1 MIETVTV
8 LPEYGVDL
16 WSAAALPV
24 GVALDLLLGIT
35 SRKPG
40 PSAAIGRLVGLAE
53 KGLRGSVARQG
64 GGSKPELFAGC
75 VLAVLVVGLV
85 GGMAWFAS
93 EVFNQVGG
101 PACLVGRSLLIAL
114 GLGFGR
120 FGAEAV
126 RASKAVDPTS
136 ARREAASLVG
146 LEGAR
151 LDPSSLRVACVRA
164 LGEQA
169 NRRAIAPFF
178 WLAILG
184 PAGLWS
190 YQAIDTLKGKVV
202 DAGPRSRFF
211 GFASARLDDVAN
223 WLPARLTWL
232 LLVLSAAL
240 LGHDAG
246 SAWRTGLA
254 EGRNHPERSGAWGR
268 GTLSAA
274 LGLQPGGRAATGPVE
289 GSTVRTSLWIVRV
302 AGLHAAALA
311 LAYRIIVM
319 GG

>member
-1 MIETVTV
+1 MDTVTV
-8 LPEYGVDL
+8 LPQYGVDF
-16 WSAAALPV
+16 WSAAALVV
-24 GVALDLLLGIT
+24 GVAIDLILGIA

-53 KGLRGSVARQG
+53 KGLRGSVARKG
-64 GGSKPELFAGC
+64 GGLKPELFAGC
-75 VLAVLVVGLV
+75 VLAVVVVGLV

-101 PACLVGRSLLIAL
+101 PACLMGRSLLIAL

-120 FGAEAV
+120 FGAEAH
-126 RASKAVDPTS
+126 RASKAVDPAT
-136 ARREAASLVG
+136 ARREAANLLG
-146 LEGAR
+146 LDGMR
-151 LDPSSLRVACVRA
+151 LDPSALRAACVRA

-169 NRRAIAPFF
+169 NCRAVAPFF

-202 DAGPRSRFF
+202 DGGLRSRFF
-211 GFASARLDDVAN
+211 GFASARLDDLVN
-223 WLPARLTWL
+223 WIPARLTWL
-232 LLVLSAAL
+232 LLSLSAAL

-246 SAWRTGLA
+246 LALRTGLA
-254 EGRNHPERSGAWGR
+254 EGRNHPEHSGAWGR

-274 LGLQPGGRAATGPVE
+274 LGLQPGGRASTDPVE
-289 GSTVRTSLWIVRV
+289 GSTVRASVWIVRV